1 LSFLNKQIL
10 AKATMKEYPV
20 NLKIDYSE
28 QSDRLTAILR
38 LILVIPI
45 VIILALISTYAEAL
59 SLAIAMMILFKEKY
73 PKWWFDWNIGIT
85 KFTYRIA
92 AYVLLMRDEYPATDH
107 EQSVKIT
114 IPYPD
119 VKNELKRWMPLV
131 KWILVIPHVV
141 VLLFLFI
148 GVVLAT
154 IFALLAILFTGKYPK
169 GIFDFV
175 EGFLRW
181 ALRVS
186 AFALLLT
193 TDEYPPFRLKE

>member
-1 LSFLNKQIL
+1 
-10 AKATMKEYPV
+10 MKEYPV

-92 AYVLLMRDEYPATDH
+92 AYVLLMRDC
-107 EQSVKIT
+107 
-114 IPYPD
+114 
-119 VKNELKRWMPLV
+119 
-131 KWILVIPHVV
+131 
-141 VLLFLFI
+141 LLYTSPSPRD
-148 GVVLAT
+148 A
-154 IFALLAILFTGKYPK
+154 
-169 GIFDFV
+169 
-175 EGFLRW
+175 
-181 ALRVS
+181 
-186 AFALLLT
+186 
-193 TDEYPPFRLKE
+193 